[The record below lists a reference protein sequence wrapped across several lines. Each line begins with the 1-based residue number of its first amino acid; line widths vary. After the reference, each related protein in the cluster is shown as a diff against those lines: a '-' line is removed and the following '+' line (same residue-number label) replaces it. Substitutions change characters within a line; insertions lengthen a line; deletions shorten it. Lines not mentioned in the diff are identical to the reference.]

1 MFQQVVFNFYMFMK
15 RLSQTNLQNIA
26 EKTRNNI
33 NICFKFVISFRFADI
48 PQVVYLTK
56 LDKVC
61 PKVEEDAKH
70 VFHSAAV
77 RDAVDKVADVMGLPR
92 GYVLPIKNYESETI
106 LDPNMDILVLNALKQ
121 TINFADDYIEE
132 QMDKMAD

>member
-1 MFQQVVFNFYMFMK
+1 M
-15 RLSQTNLQNIA
+15 
-26 EKTRNNI
+26 
-33 NICFKFVISFRFADI
+33 
-48 PQVVYLTK
+48 VYLTK

-77 RDAVDKVADVMGLPR
+77 RNAVDKVADVMGLPR

>member
-1 MFQQVVFNFYMFMK
+1 M
-15 RLSQTNLQNIA
+15 
-26 EKTRNNI
+26 
-33 NICFKFVISFRFADI
+33 VILFRFTDI

-61 PKVEEDAKH
+61 PEVEKDSKH
-70 VFHSAAV
+70 VFHSTGV

-106 LDPNMDILVLNALKQ
+106 LNPDMDILFLNALKQ
-121 TINFADDYIEE
+121 TVNFADDYIED
-132 QMDKMAD
+132 QLDKMAVEKKKDKLKSVLGNTLPKND

>member
-1 MFQQVVFNFYMFMK
+1 M
-15 RLSQTNLQNIA
+15 
-26 EKTRNNI
+26 
-33 NICFKFVISFRFADI
+33 
-48 PQVVYLTK
+48 YLTK

-61 PKVEEDAKH
+61 PKVEEDTKH

-77 RDAVDKVADVMGLPR
+77 RDTVDKVADVMGLPR